1 MTSSAPLNVETP
13 DTLSCLVNKVCP
25 VTVDSPARVVIP
37 ATLKL
42 LLKFTA
48 STNVDK
54 PTTRKLLLTVRSPKL
69 VSSPILITPV

>member
-1 MTSSAPLNVETP
+1 M
-13 DTLSCLVNKVCP
+13 
-25 VTVDSPARVVIP
+25 TVDSPARVVIP

-54 PTTRKLLLTVRSPKL
+54 PTTRKLLLTVKSPKL